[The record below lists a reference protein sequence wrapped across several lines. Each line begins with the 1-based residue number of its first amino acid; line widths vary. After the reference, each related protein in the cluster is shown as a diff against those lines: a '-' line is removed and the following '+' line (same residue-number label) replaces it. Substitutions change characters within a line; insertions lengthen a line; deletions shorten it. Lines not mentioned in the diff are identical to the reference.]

1 MGTQNIESLDDNNLK
16 QRILSEV
23 SDNTLDA
30 RTEQEILADTD

>member
-1 MGTQNIESLDDNNLK
+1 MGTQSIESLNDNNLK

>member
-1 MGTQNIESLDDNNLK
+1 MGTQRIESLDDNNLK

-30 RTEQEILADTD
+30 RTE